1 MWRWLYLALV
11 GCGFEHG
18 QLSGSSDAACTQPW
32 WNDAYAH
39 RFRIDTQA
47 PAGYTL
53 QIDATTILAQ
63 SFTSSRDDV
72 RVVVDTTTEIDR
84 LLTSSTLELKMPVEG
99 TLWVYAGNVAAS
111 PPPANASRVYLFA
124 ESFESFAPGDNV
136 GSRFEVLPSTEWMVA
151 DDLGN
156 HVFHAQGVGR
166 HPAAIAGMSLHDGEI
181 RARMR
186 WGTGGTQQ
194 HNGLA
199 ARGSNMV
206 VATMDGFVGQLQ
218 GDLNRTRIAE
228 YSDGISPPAE
238 LVTQAFTVERGR
250 WYELRLRF
258 VGDDLALAVDG
269 VPTLATT
276 KAGSDGNLVGI
287 YAHDC
292 DVDYDDVRVRMY
304 QQPEPTYTVGPDEPR
319 CATSPAASA
328 AD

>member
-1 MWRWLYLALV
+1 MVLA

-18 QLSGSSDAACTQPW
+18 HLGTGSDATCAEHW
-32 WNDAYAH
+32 WNDSYAH
-39 RFRIDTQA
+39 RFALDAQA
-47 PAGYTL
+47 PTGYTL
-53 QIDATTILAQ
+53 QIDATAIFAQ

-72 RVVVDTTTEIDR
+72 RVVIDDTTEIDR
-84 LLTSSTLELKMPVEG
+84 LITGSTLELKMPAEG
-99 TLWVYAGNVAAS
+99 SLAIYVGNATAS
-111 PPPANASRVYLFA
+111 SPPANASRVYLFA
-124 ESFESFAPGDNV
+124 ESFDGFPIGDNV
-136 GSRFEVLPSTEWMVA
+136 ATRVDALPPTEWAVA

-156 HVFHAQGVGR
+156 HVVHAQGVAR
-166 HPAAIAGMSLHDGEI
+166 HPAAITGMTLQDGEI

-186 WGTGGTQQ
+186 WGLGGTQQ

-206 VATMDGFVGQLQ
+206 QATMDGFVGQLQ

-228 YSDGISPPAE
+228 YSDGVSPPAE
-238 LVTQAFTVERGR
+238 LISQAFTVERGR

-258 VGDDLALAVDG
+258 VGDNLALAVDN
-269 VPTLATT
+269 VPTLETT
-276 KAGSDGNLVGI
+276 KAGSDGNLIGI

-304 QQPEPTYTVGPDEPR
+304 QEPEPAYVLGPDEAR
-319 CATSPAASA
+319 CATSREASA